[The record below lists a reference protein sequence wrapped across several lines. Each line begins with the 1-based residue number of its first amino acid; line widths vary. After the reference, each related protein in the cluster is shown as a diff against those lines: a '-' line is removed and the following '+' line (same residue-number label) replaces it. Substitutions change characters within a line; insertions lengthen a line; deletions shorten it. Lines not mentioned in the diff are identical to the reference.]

1 MKLSPEFIQ
10 TIRKNLGVRAE
21 AWLAAL
27 PDLLANVARR
37 WQLTLLPHFEVLSY
51 SYVSPVTCADGTP
64 AVLKIGVPNREL
76 TLSIEALEFM
86 QGDHMVRLL
95 QADADRG
102 VMLLEKLSPGL
113 MLTTVVDDE
122 QATRIACEV
131 MQKLWKPAPAVHP
144 FPTVADWA
152 AGLKKI
158 PVRYPTI
165 SPLPQAWINRAEGLF
180 ADLLP
185 SQAAP
190 VVLHGDLHHYNVL
203 SGEKGWKA
211 IDPQGVVGE
220 PVYETGALLR
230 NPFDL
235 FDRPDPLKLTERR
248 IAILGEQLGFDRQR
262 ILDWAIAQAVLSNW
276 WTVEDGGVLTD
287 SDFLFYEILTRIKI

>member
-1 MKLSPEFIQ
+1 MRLSIEFIQ
-10 TIRKNLGVRAE
+10 AIRKNLGSRAD

-27 PDLLANVARR
+27 PDLLEDVARR
-37 WQLTLLPHFEVLSY
+37 WQLTLLPHFGALSY
-51 SYVSPVTCADGTP
+51 NFVAPVTCADGAP
-64 AVLKIGVPNREL
+64 AVLKIGMPNREL
-76 TLSIEALEFM
+76 TLSIEALNFM
-86 QGDHMVRLL
+86 QGQHMVHLL
-95 QADADRG
+95 QTDAGRG
-102 VMLLEKLSPGL
+102 IMLLEKLSPGL
-113 MLTTVVDDE
+113 MLTTVADDE
-122 QATRIACEV
+122 QATRIACDV
-131 MQKLWKPAPAVHP
+131 MQKLWKPAPASHP

-158 PVRYPTI
+158 PARYTGN
-165 SPLPQAWINRAEGLF
+165 SPLPKAWIDRAEGLF

-190 VVLHGDLHHYNVL
+190 VVLHGDLHHYNIL
-203 SGEKGWKA
+203 SSAKDWKA

-235 FDRPDPLKLTERR
+235 LDRPDPMKLTQRR
-248 IAILGEQLGFDRQR
+248 IAILSEQLGFDRQR
-262 ILDWAIAQAVLSNW
+262 ILDWAIAQAVLSDW

-287 SDFLFYEILTRIKI
+287 SDVLFYEILTRIKI